1 MSKYKLVCSDLDGTL
16 LRRDMTVS
24 EENKKA
30 IREMAELGVA
40 FVASSGRAHT
50 GLAEDVVNCDEIRYL
65 ISSNGAV
72 IYDKKQKKNI
82 VTSFMPESV
91 AERMF
96 SVVTKYDTEIFVH
109 CNGIMHVNDRLVA
122 ERDYDHYNINSY
134 YSGFI
139 EETGVRVESTP
150 DFAMRTGNLEMIT
163 VFFHS
168 DEELNECV
176 KKILAMGEYK
186 VVSSCAFNIEIFY
199 KESGKGA
206 SLKALAKHLG
216 IPIEDTISVGDSTN
230 DMPMIEAAGLG
241 LATENAFPE
250 LKEAADEVICHYNDH
265 IAKYI
270 LEHYIK

>member
-109 CNGIMHVNDRLVA
+109 CNGIMHVDDRLVA

-206 SLKALAKHLG
+206 SLKALAKHLD
-216 IPIEDTISVGDSTN
+216 IPIEETISVGDSTN

-265 IAKYI
+265 VAKYI